1 MKSLFFMFNN
11 PNRKAQVFRPGSS
24 NHSMTHTLRNAAV
37 AFLVLAGLVGGAR
50 AEIIEQIL
58 VKVNGE
64 LFTKTDLEVRQIAA
78 LRDLGQR
85 VDPQNA
91 NLGDAELRTMLDE
104 VTPELIVNVV
114 DEMLLV
120 QRGRELG
127 YRLGD
132 EQFTGILDNLK
143 KENKIEND
151 EQFQAALKQEGMTLA
166 DLRRNLERRMIVS
179 RIEQNEI
186 LGRIAVSEG
195 EAREYYDAHVAEFT
209 KPESITLR
217 EIFVAVPADG
227 GAVNVAQDEAAR
239 EKADQIR
246 QRALAGESFEK
257 LAGDL
262 SDAPS
267 RANAGL
273 IGPLNLSELSPD
285 LQKLVQAMEVGQVS
299 EVQRSARGYQVL
311 KLESMTPPDT
321 LPFDQAR
328 EQIGDRVF
336 TDKRQVEYEKFLS
349 RLRSEAIIEWK
360 NEEIRKAYEIGLG
373 KQRLEARD

>member
-1 MKSLFFMFNN
+1 
-11 PNRKAQVFRPGSS
+11 
-24 NHSMTHTLRNAAV
+24 MTHTLRITAV
-37 AFLVLAGLVGGAR
+37 AFLLVLLLGGLVAGAR

-85 VDPQNA
+85 VDPTNA
-91 NLGDAELRTMLDE
+91 NLGDAELRKVLDE
-104 VTPELIVNVV
+104 VTPELIVSVV

-120 QRGRELG
+120 QRGKELG
-127 YRLGD
+127 YRLSD
-132 EQFTGILDNLK
+132 EQFTSILDNLK

-179 RIEQNEI
+179 RVEQNEI
-186 LGRIAVSEG
+186 LGRIAVSEE
-195 EAREYYDAHVAEFT
+195 EARQYYDAHVGEFT
-209 KPESITLR
+209 KPESILLR
-217 EIFVAVPADG
+217 EIFVNVPTEG
-227 GAVNVAQDEAAR
+227 NAVNVAQDEAAR

-273 IGPLNLSELSPD
+273 IGPLNLAELSPD
-285 LQKLVQAMEVGQVS
+285 LQKMVQAMKVGQVS
-299 EVQRSARGYQVL
+299 EVLRSARGHQIL

-336 TDKRQVEYEKFLS
+336 TDKRQVEYEKLLS
-349 RLRSEAIIEWK
+349 RLRTEAIIEWK
-360 NEEIRKAYEIGLG
+360 NEEIRKAYELGLEQTK
-373 KQRLEARD
+373 KQQGPGTRG